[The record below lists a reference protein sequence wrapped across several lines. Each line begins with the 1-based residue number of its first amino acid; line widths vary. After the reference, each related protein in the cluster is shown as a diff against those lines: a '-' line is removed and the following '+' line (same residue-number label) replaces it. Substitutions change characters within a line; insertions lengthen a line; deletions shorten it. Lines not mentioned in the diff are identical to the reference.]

1 MKKINMW
8 SKILG
13 VFDIAFCFFS
23 YMVLFFFIFSWK
35 TGVVKFGGGLGVIA
49 VTSLVYFL
57 VLIWFDVYR
66 TNWVYANS
74 REYTTLLTA
83 CMVSAAISIVLGL
96 IVGNEHI
103 YLKLNVASNIVATA
117 LVCAFRFFLRISYN
131 LTRTKDRKDAKKALI
146 IGAGSLAMA
155 FLRDLQNNDKL
166 NYEVVGLIDDDESKM
181 NISLHGA
188 KVLGNRFDI
197 DRICKTM
204 DVEEIIFA
212 IYSLDNSAKTKLLDI
227 CSNTGKK
234 VKILQSMASNLGD
247 LGSINTIRDVDIE
260 DLLER
265 DPIVLD
271 NTLIQG
277 DIFGKTVLVTGAG
290 GSIGSEL
297 CRQIIKYNPEKLI
310 ILDIYENSLYD
321 LQNEL
326 EEQYPNQNIVALIA
340 SVRDKARLDIVFGRH
355 NPDIVFHAAAHKH
368 VPLMENSPCEAIK
381 NNILG
386 TYNAA
391 LCAKEFGV
399 KRFVLI
405 STDKAV
411 NPTNIMGASKRMCE
425 MIIQTLQK
433 NSATEFVAVRFG
445 NVLGSNG
452 SVIPRF
458 KKQIEN
464 GGPITVTPP
473 EITRFF
479 MTIPE
484 AAQLVLQA
492 AAYAKGGEIFVLD
505 MGKPVKIYDLA
516 CKMIIL
522 SGLVPNKDIEIKF
535 TGLRQ
540 GEKLYEELLM
550 NEEGL
555 LETKHNKIFI
565 GKPIDMEIE
574 ELEEKLSRLKS
585 VINTNGNEIKKIVA
599 EVVPTYH
606 IFKRD
611 LETEHNENTVLSAN

>member
-1 MKKINMW
+1 
-8 SKILG
+8 
-13 VFDIAFCFFS
+13 
-23 YMVLFFFIFSWK
+23 MVLFFFIFSWK

-83 CMVSAAISIVLGL
+83 CTVSAAISIVLGL

-103 YLKLNVASNIVATA
+103 YLKLNVASNIVTTA

-247 LGSINTIRDVDIE
+247 VGPVSAIRDVDIE

-355 NPDIVFHAAAHKH
+355 KPDIVFHAAAHKH
-368 VPLMENSPCEAIK
+368 VPLMEDSPCEAIK

-386 TYNAA
+386 TYNVA

-433 NSATEFVAVRFG
+433 NSTTEFVAVRFG

-464 GGPITVTPP
+464 GGPITVTHP